1 MARQSGRFPVSKHCF
16 PDYKGHV
23 TLQHRRLNRDGYDR
37 YGVYY
42 GNGQRLYYIAALSA
56 DGMDYIFEDEFRA
69 IDRQDAINQAKDIF
83 PNGKFT
89 GAKK

>member
-1 MARQSGRFPVSKHCF
+1 MSKHCF
-16 PDYKGHV
+16 LDYKGHV
-23 TLQHRRLNRDGYDR
+23 ILQHRRINSSGYDR

-42 GNGQRLYYIAALSA
+42 GNGQRLYYIAALSE
-56 DGMDYIFEDEFRA
+56 DGMNYIFEDEFRA

-89 GAKK
+89 GVKK

>member
-1 MARQSGRFPVSKHCF
+1 MSKPFF
-16 PDYKGHV
+16 PDYKGRV
-23 TLQHRRLNRDGYDR
+23 TLQQKRLNSSGYDR

-42 GNGQRLYYIAALSA
+42 GADRQRLYYIAAESE

-69 IDRQDAINQAKDIF
+69 YDREDAINKARVTF